1 MHFLLNTGDIPASFA
16 SHLLLQPPRPCHWY
30 QGFSGTTQCL
40 KRSVSKPRNWSNS
53 PDFPKKTK
61 RTWKQLSWTPLS
73 FEPWQTCKILQ
84 VFGKSN
90 QNSLASRACCS
101 SALSFSKW
109 CISSGIHFNWAV
121 VEELHEASEGKFGSE
136 PSTERWLLTSR
147 FTLLKVWKL
156 NNCWVNLLKNLQCP
170 KIPSWTC
177 WTYQSRF
184 NTSPPFCQVLSKLP
198 IPLHYHRK
206 HRRKATGFRRSCAA
220 AWRRGDWSVQWHRM
234 CSTKTKKTFKSF
246 Q

>member
-1 MHFLLNTGDIPASFA
+1 MP
-16 SHLLLQPPRPCHWY
+16 
-30 QGFSGTTQCL
+30 SG
-40 KRSVSKPRNWSNS
+40 RGNDESGVSKPRNWSIS
-53 PDFPKKTK
+53 PDFPKKKTK

-156 NNCWVNLLKNLQCP
+156 NNAEWIYWK
-170 KIPSWTC
+170 
-177 WTYQSRF
+177 
-184 NTSPPFCQVLSKLP
+184 TS
-198 IPLHYHRK
+198 
-206 HRRKATGFRRSCAA
+206 
-220 AWRRGDWSVQWHRM
+220 SVQRYHLEHVELTHQA
-234 CSTKTKKTFKSF
+234 TKTISGPFAKSSPSCQFLFTIIASIEEKPQAFDEVAQPLGGGEIDLSSGTGCVQLKPKKPLRAFNN
-246 Q
+246 